1 VQASVGSHCVECAAK
16 AQPDLKTRAK
26 YWQAGKPA
34 LVTYVLLTL
43 NVGAFVLLGL
53 YYDLPGMLAGD
64 LTEAHVKFGLSPFFL
79 DGEAKTALDP
89 VTLEPLTTS
98 GQEWYRLITSGF
110 LHYGVI
116 HIAFNMLFLFQL
128 GLGMEPQLGRLRFG
142 LLYFASLLGG
152 SAGALVIDQG
162 GITAGASGAVFGL
175 MGAYAIGMWRNG
187 INPFTTSIGSLLLIN
202 LFLTFAI
209 SNISIGGHLGGAV
222 AGALCGAVL
231 FAPRYRPV
239 PSWAMWATPS
249 AVGAASILIAVVA
262 AGS

>member
-1 VQASVGSHCVECAAK
+1 MGSHCLDCVAK
-16 AQPDLKTRAK
+16 SQPDLKTRAR

-34 LVTYVLLTL
+34 LVTYILLAV

-64 LTEAHVKFGLSPFFL
+64 LTEAHVKFGLNSLFV
-79 DGEAKTALDP
+79 DGQDHVVGNP
-89 VTLEPLTTS
+89 VTGEILVTD
-98 GQEWYRLITSGF
+98 GQEWYRLVTSGF
-110 LHYGVI
+110 LHYGLI
-116 HIAFNMLFLFQL
+116 HLGFNMLFLYQL
-128 GLGMEPQLGRLRFG
+128 GMAMEPQLGRTRFA

-152 SAGALVIDQG
+152 SAGALVVDQG

-222 AGALCGAVL
+222 AGTLCGAVM

-239 PSWAMWATPS
+239 PSWTLWATPV
-249 AVGAASILIAVVA
+249 AVGAASVVVAVVA
-262 AGS
+262 AAA